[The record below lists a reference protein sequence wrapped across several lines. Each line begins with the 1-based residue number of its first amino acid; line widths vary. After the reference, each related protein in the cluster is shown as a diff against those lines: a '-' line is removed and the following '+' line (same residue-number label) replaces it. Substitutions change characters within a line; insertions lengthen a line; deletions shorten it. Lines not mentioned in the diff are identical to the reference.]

1 MGPSLVACSF
11 HTLSLYNSRHIV
23 MLHVLVIP
31 LIIVLF
37 LPTMFFLMV
46 HSLLERLRSMWQFS
60 VKAELNVMVLVTA
73 GITWLQWFLE
83 DFNISVS
90 MSTQILSDSTG
101 AISIARDLVKHEV
114 TNYMLSPEIDLV
126 NLG

>member
-1 MGPSLVACSF
+1 
-11 HTLSLYNSRHIV
+11 

-60 VKAELNVMVLVTA
+60 VKAELCVMVLVTA
-73 GITWLQWFLE
+73 EITWLQWFLE

-101 AISIARDLVKHEV
+101 AISIAHDLVKHEV
-114 TNYMLSPEIDLV
+114 TKYMLSPEIDLV